1 MPAMVN
7 RTLDAHSDLLTTEEV
22 TDLLLADASRQHSV
36 STCVLP
42 AIRQGGRWR
51 FRKSDLDDWIRRQG
65 QESGMVTS

>member
-1 MPAMVN
+1 MVN
-7 RTLDAHSDLLTTEEV
+7 ATLDAHSDLLTTEEV
-22 TDLLLADASRQHSV
+22 TDLLLADRSRQRPV